1 MIVVYHQ
8 IKTPIGFLCRWG
20 LNSRFLIQPLEIQ
33 KKKKKKKRLL
43 ETLSIELTKI
53 YRLFTT

>member
-33 KKKKKKKRLL
+33 KKKKKRLL

>member
-33 KKKKKKKRLL
+33 KKKKKKIIRDF
-43 ETLSIELTKI
+43 IN
-53 YRLFTT
+53 

>member
-8 IKTPIGFLCRWG
+8 IKTPIGFLYRWG
-20 LNSRFLIQPLEIQ
+20 LNSRFLIQPLEI
-33 KKKKKKKRLL
+33 KKEKKRLL